1 MTTEDDQVSLG
12 SDCPGC
18 PADPCCPLY
27 TTCLWELC
35 DIYGN
40 CGTRPCPV
48 RPVCRNRQET
58 TE

>member
-27 TTCLWELC
+27 TTCLRKLC

-40 CGTRPCPV
+40 CGTRPCRV
-48 RPVCRNRQET
+48 RPACRDREDA
-58 TE
+58 EE